1 MTGKGC
7 RCKTPPMNIRST
19 MNLLSKTAYES
30 SRIVNEAVS
39 EIVIEMKKFQSTVE
53 PSKFGGGDA
62 T

>member
-1 MTGKGC
+1 
-7 RCKTPPMNIRST
+7 

-39 EIVIEMKKFQSTVE
+39 EIGIEMKKFQSTVE